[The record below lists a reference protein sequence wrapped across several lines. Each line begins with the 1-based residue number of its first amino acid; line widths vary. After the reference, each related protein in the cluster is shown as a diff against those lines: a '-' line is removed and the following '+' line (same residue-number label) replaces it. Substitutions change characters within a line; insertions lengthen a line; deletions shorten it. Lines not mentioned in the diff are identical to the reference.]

1 MGASF
6 THLHVHSGYSLLDGS
21 ASIKELVQRTK
32 ELGMDSIALTDHG
45 VMFGAIDFYKEAKA
59 QGIKPIIGCEV
70 YVAYRTRFDKEKVD
84 SRSTHLV
91 LLAENMTGYENL
103 IKLVSAGHL
112 EGFYRKPRIDFDIL
126 REYSEGIIGL
136 SACLGGGVSRLLVQE
151 QYEQAKELA
160 ILYEEIL
167 GKENFYLEMQ
177 DHGIPEQKTV
187 NQQMLRLSKETGI
200 PLVVTNDTHY
210 IYPED
215 AEAHEIL
222 LCIQTGKTMDDPTRM
237 IYHGGQF
244 FIKSPEEMEKLFP
257 YAKEALANT
266 SKIAQR
272 CNLDF
277 TFNELK
283 LPEYDVPDGYS
294 AAEYLKKLCYEGL
307 EERYMPVTEE
317 LKERLEYEL
326 SVIIQMGFVDYFLI
340 VWDFIKYAK
349 DNGIPVGPGRGSAAG
364 SIVAYTLSITNID
377 PIKYQL
383 IFERFLNPERVS
395 MPDIDVDFCYERRQE
410 VIDYVIEK
418 YGAERVAQIITF
430 GTMAARAVIRDVGR
444 ATNMPYAD
452 VDAIAKMIPLELKIT
467 IKKALK
473 MNGELRELYETNP
486 DVKYLLDMSMRL
498 EGLPR
503 HASTHAAGVVISKK
517 PVAEYVPLNSNDG
530 VVTTQFT
537 MNTLEELGLL
547 KMDFLGLRTLTVIQ
561 NALDLIEINH
571 NICIDIDK
579 IPLDD
584 QDVFKLISSSNT
596 EGIFQLES
604 AGMKSFMREL
614 QPGSLEDVIAGIS
627 LYRPGPMDFI
637 PKYIKGKNDQESI
650 TYTHPTLEPILDET
664 YGCIVYQEQVM
675 QIVRDLGGYSLGRS
689 DLLRRVM
696 GKKEEEVMA
705 KERQIF
711 INGDDEIEGCIK
723 KGIPVDVANKIFDEM
738 TDFAKYA
745 FNKSHAAAYAA
756 IAYET
761 AWLKTHYPVEFM
773 AALMTSV
780 MGNTDKIKEYIDSCK
795 RMGIEVISPDINEG
809 YGFFS
814 TSDNK
819 IRYGLAAIKNVGHK
833 MIAAMVE
840 EREANGPYSSLTDFY
855 TRMASRDTS
864 KRAIESLISA
874 GAFDSLGGN
883 RNQYHAV
890 YKQIGDGI
898 TLSRKKNI
906 EGQINLFAF
915 GAEEEEVKN
924 EDVLPDMEEYPSKVL
939 LTLEKEILG
948 IYLSG
953 HPLAEYEEKIRSH
966 TSATSKDF
974 RLPDDIEEERPL
986 KDGQRAKVGGII
998 VQKKIITTRNNKTMA
1013 FVTLE
1018 DVLGT
1023 IEVIVFPNIYEKG
1036 SHYFDED
1043 SIVLIDGKVTL
1054 KEEEDAKIICEKVV
1068 GMEEFGQSIILK
1080 LSEEQRTKDIRSKL
1094 LYIFGNYQGNASVI
1108 VESVETGDQKAF
1120 PSRYNV
1126 QINGRII
1133 HDLSLL
1139 LGKECVVVPKSDH

>member
-21 ASIKELVQRTK
+21 ASIKELIQRTK
-32 ELGMDSIALTDHG
+32 ELGMDSIAITDHG
-45 VMFGAIDFYKEAKA
+45 VMFGAIDFYKEAKK

-70 YVAYRTRFDKEKVD
+70 YVAHRSRFDKENID

-112 EGFYRKPRIDFDIL
+112 EGFYRRPRIDLDIL
-126 REYSEGIIGL
+126 REHSEGIIGL
-136 SACLGGGVSRLLVQE
+136 SACLAGGVSRLILQD
-151 QYEQAKELA
+151 QYQQAKEVAL
-160 ILYEEIL
+160 LYEEIL
-167 GKENFYLEMQ
+167 GKNNFYLEMQ
-177 DHGIPEQKTV
+177 DHGISEQKTV

-200 PLVVTNDTHY
+200 PLVVTNDIHY

-237 IYHGGQF
+237 VYEGGQF
-244 FIKSPEEMEKLFP
+244 FVKSPEEMEKLFP

-266 SKIAQR
+266 SKIADR
-272 CNLDF
+272 CNLEF

-283 LPEYDVPDGYS
+283 LPEYDVPEGYT
-294 AAEYLKKLCYEGL
+294 ATQYLKKLCYEGL
-307 EERYMPVTEE
+307 EERYNPVTKE

-326 SVIIQMGFVDYFLI
+326 DVIIQMGFVDYFLI

-349 DNGIPVGPGRGSAAG
+349 DHGIPVGPGRGSAAG

-444 ATNMPYAD
+444 VTNMPYAD

-467 IKKALK
+467 IKKALEI
-473 MNGELRELYETNP
+473 NSELRELYETNP

-517 PVAEYVPLNSNDG
+517 PVVEYVPLNSNDG

-561 NALDLIEINH
+561 NALKLIEINH

-584 QDVFKLISSSNT
+584 QEVFKLISSSNT

-650 TYTHPTLEPILDET
+650 TYTHPSLEPILETT

-696 GKKEEEVMA
+696 GKKEEEVME
-705 KERQIF
+705 KERKIF
-711 INGDDEIEGCIK
+711 INGDGEIEGCIK
-723 KGIPVDVANKIFDEM
+723 KGIPVNVANQIFDEM

-795 RMGIEVISPDINEG
+795 RMGIDVISPDINEG

-814 TSDNK
+814 TSNNK
-819 IRYGLAAIKNVGHK
+819 IRYGLTAIKNVGKK
-833 MIAAMVE
+833 MISAMVE

-855 TRMASRDTS
+855 TRMESKDTS

-890 YKQIGDGI
+890 YKQIADGI
-898 TLSRKKNI
+898 SLSRKKNI
-906 EGQINLFAF
+906 EGQINLFAL
-915 GAEEEEVKN
+915 GTEEKDAKN
-924 EDVLPDMEEYPSKVL
+924 EDILPDMEEYTSKIL
-939 LTLEKEILG
+939 LTLEKEVLG

-953 HPLAEYEEKIRSH
+953 HPLAEYEEKIRTH

-986 KDGQRAKVGGII
+986 KDGQRAKIGGMI
-998 VQKKIITTRNNKTMA
+998 VQKKVITTRNNKTMA

-1036 SHYFDED
+1036 AHYFDED

-1080 LSEEQRTKDIRSKL
+1080 LSEEQRTKDIRNKL
-1094 LYIFGNYQGNASVI
+1094 LYIFGKYKGNATVI
-1108 VESVETGDQKAF
+1108 VESVETGECKPF

-1139 LGKECVVVPKSDH
+1139 LGKECIVVPKSDH